1 MLRNTCLFRFAAF
14 AMGAIFATP
23 AAHAAAPAPA
33 AKDYPVKFIRMVVPY
48 AAGAGPD
55 VLGRIL
61 ADKIGPSLG
70 HNILLENR
78 GGSGGALG
86 STIVAKAAPDGYTML
101 LNTAAHAAYPFF
113 IKNLAYDP
121 VKDLIPI
128 TQPVK
133 NFGYVLVLNPSL
145 PVKSVKDLIALAK
158 ANPGKLNYGT
168 AGIGSAM
175 QMAAELLIHLS
186 GIKMTPVHY
195 TGVPAALTDIIS
207 GQIEM
212 GMPAVASVLPLVSS
226 GRLRAL
232 AISNDKRWDKM
243 PNVPTIAESGVKGY
257 RYVGWYG
264 LWFPAGT
271 PSAYVNRIQ
280 SEVAKAVKDPVV
292 SQQLAEQGLEGVGS
306 TPEELAKLTEDEMA
320 LNKKLTAAMGIA
332 PQ

>member
-1 MLRNTCLFRFAAF
+1 MNRFCWITLLAVIAADS
-14 AMGAIFATP
+14 ALAQRS
-23 AAHAAAPAPA
+23 AAPATR
-33 AKDYPVKFIRMVVPY
+33 DYPSHFIRMIVPY

-61 ADKIGPSLG
+61 AERIGPGLG
-70 HNILLENR
+70 QNIVLENR

-86 STIVAKAAPDGYTML
+86 SAMVAKAAPDGYTLL

-121 VKDLIPI
+121 QKDLV
-128 TQPVK
+128 PVTMVAR
-133 NFGYVLVLNPSL
+133 NFGYVLLANPSL
-145 PVKSVKDLIALAK
+145 PAKSVKELVALAR

-175 QMAAELLIHLS
+175 QMAAELLAHMT
-186 GIKMTPVHY
+186 GVKMTPVHY

-207 GQIEM
+207 GQIDL
-212 GMPAVASVLPLVSS
+212 GFPAVASALPFIHS
-226 GRLRAL
+226 GRLRAM
-232 AISNDKRWDKM
+232 AITNDKRWEKM
-243 PNVPTIAESGVKGY
+243 PDVPTIAETGVKGY

-271 PSAYVNRIQ
+271 PAAYISRIQ
-280 SEVAKAVKDPVV
+280 TEVAKTVRDPAVRR
-292 SQQLAEQGLEGVGS
+292 QLEDQGLESAGS
-306 TPEELAKLTEDEMA
+306 TPEELAKITDEEFS
-320 LNKKLTAAMGIA
+320 LNKKLTATMGII